1 MRRAS
6 LCASTALGIVVGGVL
21 FNAAPSYADM
31 PTIDIAAIRQAIVQN
46 ATLAS
51 VLSTIR
57 TVSSTMTE
65 VRNFANNILN
75 SLGDNTF
82 GTVQSLLQQGFTQ
95 NANYS
100 KATIN
105 ANRDIADASNTAMA
119 GFQTQ
124 LRQVQIRD
132 EHTVSPEACRAL
144 DGGVST
150 IAAGVQ
156 GFNVSMAISRIH
168 SARGRA
174 DPGMPSY
181 LGEAQGVASMSQLHL
196 GRYCD
201 QKDADAGL
209 CAAPAATPNA
219 DSDANSLFGGGTYAD
234 QAGIDAAKDY
244 ATNLIQPVAPAAIR
258 GGQLSS
264 VEGQDAAV
272 RRRSYDA
279 RMSLAFSV
287 IDEEIGRR
295 TPAVPITADQTAY
308 LTSLGLTPPAGG
320 SISWQT
326 ALQIEAER
334 RVSGVSWAATLQN
347 APPATVSREIALEL
361 ATTNVLLFQNMR
373 LGQKQNALLSAILA
387 ESVDRN
393 FNQSP
398 RIPIPNVN

>member
-1 MRRAS
+1 MLRFS
-6 LCASTALGIVVGGVL
+6 LCASTALGIGIGGIL
-21 FNAAPSYADM
+21 FNAPPAYADL
-31 PTIDIAAIRQAIVQN
+31 PTIDVGAIAEAIKSN
-46 ATLAS
+46 STLAS

-57 TVSSTMTE
+57 TVSTTINDVKM
-65 VRNFANNILN
+65 FANNILN

-105 ANRDIADASNTAMA
+105 ANRDIADASNAAMA

-124 LRQVQIRD
+124 IRQVQIRD
-132 EHTVSPEACRAL
+132 EHTVSPEACRTL
-144 DGGVST
+144 DNGVST
-150 IAAGVQ
+150 TAAGVQ
-156 GFNVSMAISRIH
+156 GFNVAYVIGQIH

-174 DPGMPSY
+174 DIGMPSY
-181 LGEAQGVASMSQLHL
+181 LGEAQGVASMSRQHL

-209 CAAPAATPNA
+209 CAAPAAVPNA
-219 DSDANSLFGGGTYAD
+219 DSDASSLFGGGTYAD
-234 QAGIDAAKDY
+234 QAAVDAAKDY
-244 ATNLIQPVAPAAIR
+244 ATNLIQPVAPAALR
-258 GGQLSS
+258 GAQLSS

-279 RMSLAFSV
+279 RMSLAFNV
-287 IDEEIGRR
+287 VDEEIGRR
-295 TPAVPITADQTAY
+295 TPSVPITADQAAY
-308 LTSLGLTPPAGG
+308 LTSLGLPAPASGN
-320 SISWQT
+320 ISWQT

-334 RVSGVSWAATLQN
+334 RASGVGWAATLQS

-361 ATTNVLLFQNMR
+361 ATTNVLLFQN
-373 LGQKQNALLSAILA
+373 LKQSQRGNALLSALLA
-387 ESVDRN
+387 ETVDRN
-393 FNQSP
+393 FNPSA